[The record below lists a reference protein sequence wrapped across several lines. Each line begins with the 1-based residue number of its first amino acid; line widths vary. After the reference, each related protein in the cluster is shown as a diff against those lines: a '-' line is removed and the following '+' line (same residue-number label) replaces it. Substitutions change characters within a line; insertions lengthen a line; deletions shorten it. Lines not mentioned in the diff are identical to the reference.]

1 VCAHAVAT
9 PNPEGAEV
17 KRSVTRSGLRLV
29 VLAAFVLALVLV
41 PAAIAAKGGNG
52 SSQRGG
58 QGGSGSTSSATL
70 NSSCNPSCAAG
81 SYASFWGSG
90 YDGSQGAAQLYV
102 SGAWTA
108 IPVAADGTV
117 SFTWYMSAT
126 GPYDF
131 KVFQKGNGQK
141 LVLKAQLTVTAQ

>member
-1 VCAHAVAT
+1 
-9 PNPEGAEV
+9 V
-17 KRSVTRSGLRLV
+17 KRLFTSSWLGFV
-29 VLAAFVLALVLV
+29 VVAACALALVV
-41 PAAIAAKGGNG
+41 APAALSGKGGNG

-58 QGGSGSTSSATL
+58 QGGGGSTSSATL

-90 YDGSQGAAQLYV
+90 YDGTQGAAQLYV

-117 SFTWYMSAT
+117 SFTWYMSAV

-131 KVFQKGNGQK
+131 KVFQKGNGNK
-141 LVLKAQLTVTAQ
+141 MVLKAQLTVTAQ